1 MYEDLAE
8 KTQSCDNCWWS
19 SGRAVTSRDEL
30 IHCCLHKLDQG
41 PYMWCEK
48 WRERFTREKP

>member
-1 MYEDLAE
+1 MFEDLAE

-19 SGRAVTSRDEL
+19 SSRGTNSRGEL
-30 IHCCLHKLDQG
+30 YCSYHKLDQA

>member
-1 MYEDLAE
+1 MYDDLAE

-19 SGRAVTSRDEL
+19 SGRATLKNEL
-30 IHCCLHKLDQG
+30 VHCCLHKLDQG